1 MSKRRI
7 FVSAMRDEIDRGGIA
22 LGLGVGYLP
31 SSAMPLIAA
40 EAGFSWLFIDL
51 EHSALTSRDAAELC
65 MSAIGCGVTPLVRL
79 GRDEIHD
86 GSRLLDN
93 GAGGIVMPRVQN
105 RGDAERLVSLCKYPP
120 IGTRSWGGP
129 SPHLGFPP
137 APASSLMSL
146 ANERSLAVAMVESIS
161 GLDRV
166 EEIASTPG
174 LNAIFV
180 GAIDLS
186 VELGLGGDV
195 TAPSLVQAVSHCVS
209 IALKH
214 GLLVGLGGVFG
225 TKALPLYTNMRF
237 QFVLG
242 GIDYRLL
249 NEATRSR
256 IALLREHWTSIGRT
270 SDP

>member
-1 MSKRRI
+1 MSERRI
-7 FVSAMRDEIDRGGIA
+7 FVSAMRDEIDRGAVA
-22 LGLGVGYLP
+22 LGLGVGYVP

-40 EAGFSWLFIDL
+40 EVGFSWLFIDL
-51 EHSALTSRDAAELC
+51 EHNALTSRDAAEIC

-105 RGDAERLVSLCKYPP
+105 RGDAERLVSFCKYPP

-129 SPHLGFPP
+129 SPHLGFPQ
-137 APASSLMSL
+137 APASSLMTL
-146 ANERSLAVAMVESIS
+146 ANERSLTVAMVESIS
-161 GLDRV
+161 GLERV

-174 LNAIFV
+174 LDAIFI

-186 VELGLGGDV
+186 VELGLGGEI
-195 TAPSLVQAVSHCVS
+195 TAPSVVEAVGRCAST
-209 IALKH
+209 ALKQ

-225 TKALPLYTNMRF
+225 TKALPLYINMGF

-249 NEATRSR
+249 TEAARSR
-256 IALLREHWTSIGRT
+256 ITLLREHWLGQA
-270 SDP
+270 DNL